1 MEGAR
6 MAGQFGAKVALV
18 TGGGSGMGRAA
29 ALAFAREGAR
39 VALADVDVSGGEETA
54 RLIAEAGGEAF
65 FAQTDVSRGA
75 DVQLLVARA
84 LERYGRLDYAFNN
97 AGINEEHS
105 PLTDCAEELWDRI
118 LAVNLKGM
126 FLCMRHEIPAMLRG
140 GGGAIV
146 NNASIVGLSGS
157 RNHPAYVASKHGVV
171 GLTRAT
177 ARDYAAR
184 GIRVNAVCPGAI
196 HTPMYV
202 RMEGSDPAHDAEI
215 ATSIPIGR
223 LGQPHDVAA
232 AVLWLCS
239 DGAAFVTGHALVVD
253 GGELA

>member
-1 MEGAR
+1 MTGAF
-6 MAGQFGAKVALV
+6 AGKVALV
-18 TGGGSGMGRAA
+18 TGGGSGIGRAA
-29 ALAFAREGAR
+29 VLAFAREGAR
-39 VALADVDVSGGEETA
+39 VVVADVDAGGGEETVQ
-54 RLIAEAGGEAF
+54 LIAAAGGEAF

-75 DVQLLVARA
+75 GVEALIART
-84 LERYGRLDYAFNN
+84 LERYGRLDCAFNN
-97 AGINEEHS
+97 AGLNEEHA
-105 PLTDCAEELWDRI
+105 PVAELAEELWDRI
-118 LAVNLKGM
+118 LAVNLKGI
-126 FLCMRHEIPAMLRG
+126 FLCLKHEIPAMLRG

-202 RMEGSDPAHDAEI
+202 RMEGSDPTHDAQI
-215 ATSIPIGR
+215 AASLPIGR
-223 LGQPHDVAA
+223 LGQPNDVAQ

-239 DGAAFVTGHALVVD
+239 DAAAFVTGHALVVD